1 MKKCYS
7 VLAMLAVFAL
17 AIPCTASLVTDHG
30 APFYTTVPEGQAAA
44 TKAGTPML
52 VKFYTDW

>member
-1 MKKCYS
+1 MKKRVILS
-7 VLAMLAVFAL
+7 LLALLGAAL
-17 AIPCTASLVTDHG
+17 PVSAGFVTDHG

-44 TKAGTPML
+44 TKAGTPLL